1 MRVAKC
7 HPQLGWLRLEAADYS
22 RSLDRL
28 LAERDAL
35 ADATHSG
42 PAPAYLR
49 WVWEQELPASPPNP
63 SPSLRPHPWHRVG
76 HARGFAHPT
85 PVALGRPH
93 LWHGTPHTCGLTT
106 PCPCGGL
113 APPTRHHHP
122 PPGRS
127 RRPPRYR

>member
-35 ADATHSG
+35 ADASHSG

-49 WVWEQELPASPPNP
+49 WVWEQELPA
-63 SPSLRPHPWHRVG
+63 
-76 HARGFAHPT
+76 
-85 PVALGRPH
+85 
-93 LWHGTPHTCGLTT
+93 
-106 PCPCGGL
+106 L
-113 APPTRHHHP
+113 AQD
-122 PPGRS
+122 
-127 RRPPRYR
+127 PRYRQQINAHLQALHQKTEDLSEMIEKIAGGLLSDQADTEREITDLQTVLEGPSE

>member
-1 MRVAKC
+1 MRVSKS

-49 WVWEQELPASPPNP
+49 WVWEQELPA
-63 SPSLRPHPWHRVG
+63 
-76 HARGFAHPT
+76 
-85 PVALGRPH
+85 
-93 LWHGTPHTCGLTT
+93 
-106 PCPCGGL
+106 L
-113 APPTRHHHP
+113 AQE
-122 PPGRS
+122 
-127 RRPPRYR
+127 PRYRQQINAHVQALQQKSEDLAEMIEKIAGGLLSDQAETEREMADLQAVLEGASE